1 MSAKVALRSRA
12 IEGSETATMFE
23 IEHDHERHARGAEQD
38 SSAPAGHPSRRALA
52 RARRGCE
59 GFLCHGAAFR
69 LLRAEPR
76 VIGDVEQRRAEAF
89 ALVLAVDDEKFVL
102 RRLPEG
108 AGLAIFEFALR
119 GQDDP
124 PFASI
129 LRPRLKREIAVANER
144 PQVVADRRAI
154 GNERARQF
162 GQRRRLPRSGR
173 APKELNIASI

>member
-1 MSAKVALRSRA
+1 M
-12 IEGSETATMFE
+12 
-23 IEHDHERHARGAEQD
+23 AR
-38 SSAPAGHPSRRALA
+38 PSDYP
-52 RARRGCE
+52 
-59 GFLCHGAAFR
+59 
-69 LLRAEPR
+69 AEPR

-89 ALVLAVDDEKFVL
+89 AVVLAVDDKKFVL

-119 GQDDP
+119 GQNDP
-124 PFASI
+124 PYASI

-162 GQRRRLPRSGR
+162 GQRRRSREAG
-173 APKELNIASI
+173 ELRKN